1 MKLNLVI
8 LIGLITTGC
17 TGNRGLDSIIW
28 ASPLPLLLVEKKIGP
43 IEEPEPVG
51 YPDNYE
57 HTVHIPDNTL

>member
-17 TGNRGLDSIIW
+17 TGNRCLDSVIW
-28 ASPLPLLLVEKKIGP
+28 ISPLLLVEKKIGP

-57 HTVHIPDNTL
+57 HTVYIPDNTL